1 MLAWYEMR
9 AWASPNA
16 WFDELVGDLVTTL
29 NKCKVGEREQREL
42 LSVLSPRRQDIVE
55 RRQSPARKGGAN
67 DDEEGRD
74 VGRVDGV
81 CPDSF
86 RRNGT
91 L

>member
-1 MLAWYEMR
+1 MR
-9 AWASPNA
+9 WSADLVMTINKSK
-16 WFDELVGDLVTTL
+16 VGD
-29 NKCKVGEREQREL
+29 REQSEFV
-42 LSVLSPRRQDIVE
+42 SVLSPMGQDIIE
-55 RRQSPARKGGAN
+55 RRYSTSRKGGAN

-86 RRNGT
+86 RRNGI